1 MDPSPAF
8 PSKLD
13 AGLTQDSAAKPM
25 LQKDTVLLEIV
36 KMLALQDKQH
46 WLSLLAQHFCHHP
59 SATAQGKAEQ

>member
-13 AGLTQDSAAKPM
+13 AGLTQGSAAKPM

-36 KMLALQDKQH
+36 KL
-46 WLSLLAQHFCHHP
+46 
-59 SATAQGKAEQ
+59 